1 MTLMPHYIFFE
12 VFDNWLINFKSWKER
27 GGNFAVSSCD
37 NAEEASSL
45 EGQRRERELGKC
57 QK

>member
-1 MTLMPHYIFFE
+1 MPHYIFFE
-12 VFDNWLINFKSWKER
+12 VFDNWLINLNQVLERR